1 MRLKTLITSLFTA
14 SLISLTIA
22 LPALAIPPLPSSF
35 YGTVKV
41 NGANAPENTVVR
53 ALINGQAYAEAR
65 TQMYQGNS
73 VVSLDVPGDDTS
85 TPERDGGVEGD
96 TIQFEVGGVL
106 AVQTGTWHGG
116 TNTQLNLTAASANPL
131 NTPPPTGAPVP
142 TQTPIPVAQL
152 TRAPIASA
160 AVPADN
166 TRSIVLVV
174 VAVIVVAAGGVT
186 WVARRRR

>member
-1 MRLKTLITSLFTA
+1 MRPKTLIASLFTA
-14 SLISLTIA
+14 SLISLMVA

-41 NGANAPENTVVR
+41 NGANVPENTVVR

-73 VVSLDVPGDDTS
+73 VFSLDVRGDDTS

-96 TIQFEVGGVL
+96 PIQFEVGGVL
-106 AVQTGTWHGG
+106 AVQTGTWHTG
-116 TNTQLNLTAASANPL
+116 TNTNLNLTAALSGPL
-131 NTPPPTGAPVP
+131 AAPPPTSAPVP
-142 TQTPIPVAQL
+142 TQTPIPVARL
-152 TRAPIASA
+152 SPTPALNTAAAADTTGSIAL
-160 AVPADN
+160 
-166 TRSIVLVV
+166 IVGV
-174 VAVIVVAAGGVT
+174 VIVVAVGGVT